1 MGGVN
6 PLETLSTKDI
16 AVVPYLQMKRRNYA
30 LLVESKLQ
38 TNMRPPGKFK

>member
-30 LLVESKLQ
+30 LLVKVEV
-38 TNMRPPGKFK
+38 TNKHATAGKI